1 MKRTTVKELYESPEA
16 FDEKDITVAGWIRTM
31 RASNAFGFIELAD
44 GSAFPRLQIVMEA
57 DKLPNYT
64 EITKQNVGA
73 AVIARG
79 TLVLTPCAKQPFR
92 AEGARHR
99 NRRSVHPRFPS
110 PKEKNVLG
118 ISPDRSASAAEDQ
131 HLSGR
136 VPRALRGGVRH
147 SPVFP

>member
-79 TLVLTPCAKQPFR
+79 TLVLTPCAKQPFELK
-92 AEGARHR
+92 AHAIEIEGVSTPDFPLQKKKTSLEFLRTVPHLR
-99 NRRSVHPRFPS
+99 PRTNTFQA
-110 PKEKNVLG
+110 VF
-118 ISPDRSASAAEDQ
+118 
-131 HLSGR
+131 R
-136 VPRALRGGVRH
+136 VR
-147 SPVFP
+147 